1 MSGYEWKDIEEGR
14 VKVKTFKSWAEWKAH
29 MLNQLFKEQGLTGQE
44 GRITA
49 ATVRHGET
57 IRRWKPQIIIDRR
70 TLERGEDD
78 EIHE

>member
-1 MSGYEWKDIEEGR
+1 MSGYDWKDIEEGR

-49 ATVRHGET
+49 ATVRHGEKT
-57 IRRWKPQIIIDRR
+57 WDKEPEEE
-70 TLERGEDD
+70 TKDD